1 MTQSDI
7 IRLAREALK
16 EDDGECYYAY
26 AHQIIHWWG
35 KEDEIVKFANLIAA
49 AEREACAALCFQ
61 MWNDWMDNES
71 ISELNRP
78 DAEDCAHAIRAR
90 GRGLGD
96 LNKEAEKNGEE
107 L

>member
-49 AEREACAALCFQ
+49 AEREACIKFFE
-61 MWNDWMDNES
+61 DNES
-71 ISELNRP
+71 EIFFGAQAAAAL
-78 DAEDCAHAIRAR
+78 RAK
-90 GRGLGD
+90 GQALGN
-96 LNKEAEKNGEE
+96 LNKEAEQNGEE